1 MPPPRDYQ
9 ELAAKLDI
17 FPQER
22 TLLKQALI
30 HRSYSHETGEKSN
43 ERLEFLGD
51 SVLSLVISDYLYHQ
65 FSHRSEG
72 ELSKTRAYLVSASTL
87 ARVAE
92 RLELGEY
99 LFLGAGEEKTG
110 GRKKEALLADAMEAL
125 IAAVYLEHGWEK
137 VKDFILSKWQP
148 EIEELLVNGKE
159 PLDPKTELQELL
171 QSKGETP
178 RYHLLRIEGPDHDRL
193 YTVNVYY
200 REKLVG
206 TGKGRSKKEAE
217 QEAAKEGLKYLQNI
231 LF

>member
-1 MPPPRDYQ
+1 M
-9 ELAAKLDI
+9 
-17 FPQER
+17 
-22 TLLKQALI
+22 
-30 HRSYSHETGEKSN
+30 
-43 ERLEFLGD
+43 
-51 SVLSLVISDYLYHQ
+51 ISDYLPS

-72 ELSKTRAYLVSASTL
+72 NCQKPGPTWSASTFG
-87 ARVAE
+87 VAE

-148 EIEELLVNGKE
+148 ESEVLLVNGKE